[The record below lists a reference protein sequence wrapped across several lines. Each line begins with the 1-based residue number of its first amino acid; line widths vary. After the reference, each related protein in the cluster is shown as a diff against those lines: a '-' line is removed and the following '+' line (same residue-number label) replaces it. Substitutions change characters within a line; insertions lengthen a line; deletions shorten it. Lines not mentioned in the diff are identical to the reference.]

1 MKDLLIQTAK
11 RTGLVGAE
19 QLADFLENNNSGQ
32 RLDEALLSC
41 PYFTEE
47 AVLKLF
53 AAALGWEFLVDIPA
67 KSVPAE
73 FVEAV
78 PATYAQHHYLI
89 GIRTEADVNK
99 RLTAETAEN
108 AEKELNLSLSEAKEL
123 NSAVKKNSISELTVV
138 LSKPLDANALDNV
151 SKMTGLAVR
160 AAISTRTAITAAIDV
175 AYEQRTTVIEEV
187 AEELDSQNLD
197 QLIDEVATS
206 DDLLDV
212 VNRPPVIRLVND
224 ILFRALQLRA
234 SDIHVHPYETKIQI
248 RYRIDGILYNTLSLN
263 RNVLP
268 LIISRI
274 KVMAGMDIAE
284 RRLPQDGRCS
294 VRLGQR
300 EVDLRISTVPTSYGE
315 RSVLRLLDK
324 STALFGLNELGLGGE
339 DLKTFDSLLNRS
351 HGVIFVTGPTGSGK
365 STTLYA
371 CLNRIN
377 SAEKNIMTIEDP
389 IEYQLE
395 GISQMQVASKKGMN
409 FVTSLRH
416 VLRQDPDVIMVGEVR
431 DIETARMAIQSSLTG
446 HLVFSTLH
454 TNDSAGAVSRLLDL
468 GVEPYL
474 ASSSLIAIMA
484 QRLVRKVCP
493 DCREPAEPTT
503 HQLRELGLGDVE
515 VSGSSGFFVGA
526 GCDKCF
532 QTGYRGRTGIY
543 ELMLVNEE
551 IADLIYKRESA
562 GVIKKAAINA
572 GLQTLRM
579 DGAGKVLAGVTTIA
593 EVLRVTQADV
603 I

>member
-11 RTGLVGAE
+11 RTGLVDAE
-19 QLADFLENNNSGQ
+19 KLAEFLENNKGQ
-32 RLDEALLSC
+32 ERLDEVLLRC

-53 AAALGWEFLVDIPA
+53 ADALGVEFLGDISA
-67 KSVPAE
+67 KAVPAE

-89 GIRTEADVNK
+89 GIMTEADDGQ
-99 RLTAETAEN
+99 
-108 AEKELNLSLSEAKEL
+108 
-123 NSAVKKNSISELTVV
+123 LTVV
-138 LSKPLDANALDNV
+138 LSRPLDANALDNV
-151 SKMTGLAVR
+151 SKMTGLPVR
-160 AAISTRTAITAAIDV
+160 AAISTRAAITAVIDV

-197 QLIDEVATS
+197 QLVDEVAGS

-234 SDIHVHPYETKIQI
+234 SDIHVHPYEAKIQI
-248 RYRIDGILYNTLSLN
+248 RYRIDGILYDVLSLN

-268 LIISRI
+268 LVISRI

-294 VRLGQR
+294 VRLGHR
-300 EVDLRISTVPTSYGE
+300 EIDLRISTVPTSFGE

-324 STALFGLNELGLGGE
+324 STGLFALDELGLCE
-339 DLKTFDSLLNRS
+339 DALKRFDSLLNRS

-377 SAEKNIMTIEDP
+377 SAEKNVITIEDP
-389 IEYQLE
+389 IEYQLG
-395 GISQMQVASKKGMN
+395 GISQIQVASKKGMN
-409 FVTSLRH
+409 FATSLRH

-454 TNDSAGAVSRLLDL
+454 TNDSAGAVTRLLDL

-474 ASSSLIAIMA
+474 VSSSLIAIVA

-493 DCREPAEPTT
+493 DCRKVTEPAPHE
-503 HQLRELGLGDVE
+503 LRELGLGE
-515 VSGSSGFFVGA
+515 AESSGKFFVGT
-526 GCDKCF
+526 GCDRCF
-532 QTGYRGRTGIY
+532 QTGYRGRTGVY
-543 ELMLVNEE
+543 ELMLINKE
-551 IADLIYKRESA
+551 IQELIYNRETA
-562 GVIKKAAINA
+562 GTIKKVALDA
-572 GLQTLRM
+572 GLRTLRM
-579 DGAGKVLAGVTTIA
+579 DGAGKVLAGITTVS
-593 EVLRVTQADV
+593 EVLRVTQTDV
-603 I
+603 M

>member
-1 MKDLLIQTAK
+1 MKELLIRTAE
-11 RTGLVGAE
+11 RTELIDAG
-19 QLADFLENNNSGQ
+19 QLRKFLDEYSGQ
-32 RLDEALLSC
+32 GRIDEALLNC
-41 PYFTEE
+41 PYFTED

-53 AAALGWEFLVDIPA
+53 AEALGWEYLAEIPA
-67 KSVPAE
+67 KLVPVE
-73 FVEAV
+73 FIEAV
-78 PATYAQHHYLI
+78 PATYAQHHFLI
-89 GIRTEADVNK
+89 GIK
-99 RLTAETAEN
+99 RETDDG
-108 AEKELNLSLSEAKEL
+108 
-123 NSAVKKNSISELTVV
+123 ELTVV

-151 SKMTGLAVR
+151 SKMTGLPVR
-160 AAISTRTAITAAIDV
+160 AAISTRTAITAVIDV
-175 AYEQRTTVIEEV
+175 AYEQRSTVIEEV
-187 AEELDSQNLD
+187 AEELDQQNLD
-197 QLIDEVATS
+197 QLVDEVSAS
-206 DDLLDV
+206 DDLLNV

-234 SDIHVHPYETKIQI
+234 SDIHVHPYEMKVQI
-248 RYRIDGILYNTLSLN
+248 RYRIDGILYDMLSLN

-268 LIISRI
+268 LIVSRI

-324 STALFGLNELGLGGE
+324 STGLFTLNELGMWE
-339 DLKTFDSLLNRS
+339 DDLERFDSLLHHS

-371 CLNRIN
+371 SLNRLN
-377 SAEKNIMTIEDP
+377 SSEKNVITIEDP

-395 GISQMQVASKKGMN
+395 GISQIQVASKKGMT
-409 FVTSLRH
+409 FATSLRH

-468 GVEPYL
+468 GIEPYL
-474 ASSSLIAIMA
+474 ASSSLIAILA

-493 DCREPAEPTT
+493 DCKKATEPSARD
-503 HQLRELGLGDVE
+503 LRALGLLGNGDGAPAPRNSE
-515 VSGSSGFFVGA
+515 EFFVGA
-526 GCDKCF
+526 GCEKCF

-543 ELMLVNEE
+543 ELL
-551 IADLIYKRESA
+551 LISEQIQDMIYRRETAGAIKRNALEA
-562 GVIKKAAINA
+562 GM
-572 GLQTLRM
+572 QTLRM
-579 DGAGKVLAGVTTIA
+579 DGARKALAGITTVS

>member
-1 MKDLLIQTAK
+1 MKELLIQTAK
-11 RTGLVGAE
+11 RMGVVDAE
-19 QLADFLENNNSGQ
+19 QLARFLEENSSHG
-32 RLDEALLSC
+32 RIDEVLLGC
-41 PYFTEE
+41 PYFTED

-53 AAALGWEFLVDIPA
+53 AEALGWEFLPEISA
-67 KSVPAE
+67 KDVPVE
-73 FVEAV
+73 FIEAV
-78 PATYAQHHYLI
+78 PATYAQHHFLI
-89 GIRTEADVNK
+89 GIK
-99 RLTAETAEN
+99 RQD
-108 AEKELNLSLSEAKEL
+108 SDSE
-123 NSAVKKNSISELTVV
+123 ITVV

-151 SKMTGLAVR
+151 SKMTGLPVK
-160 AAISTRTAITAAIDV
+160 AAISTRAAITAVIDI
-175 AYEQRTTVIEEV
+175 AYEQRSTVIEEV

-197 QLIDEVATS
+197 QLVGEVATS

-224 ILFRALQLRA
+224 VLFRALQLRA
-234 SDIHVHPYETKIQI
+234 SDIHVHPYENKLQI
-248 RYRIDGILYNTLSLN
+248 RYRVDGILYDVLSLN

-300 EVDLRISTVPTSYGE
+300 EIDLRVSTVPTSFGE
-315 RSVLRLLDK
+315 RSVLRILDK
-324 STALFGLNELGLGGE
+324 STGLFALNELGLWE
-339 DLKTFDSLLNRS
+339 DDLKKLDSLLNHS

-365 STTLYA
+365 TTTLYA

-377 SAEKNIMTIEDP
+377 SSEKNVISIEDP

-395 GISQMQVASKKGMN
+395 GISQIQVAMKKGMT
-409 FVTSLRH
+409 FATALRH

-474 ASSSLIAIMA
+474 ASSSLIAIIA

-493 DCREPAEPTT
+493 DCRKHSEPTA
-503 HQLRELGLGDVE
+503 HELRELGLGE
-515 VSGSSGFFVGA
+515 IEANNGTKFFVGT
-526 GCDKCF
+526 GCEKCF

-543 ELMLVNEE
+543 EMLLINEE
-551 IADLIYKRESA
+551 IQDLIYKKKTA
-562 GVIKKAAINA
+562 GAIKKAALEA
-572 GLQTLRM
+572 GTKTLRM
-579 DGAGKVLAGVTTIA
+579 DGARKVLAGITTVP

-603 I
+603 L

>member
-1 MKDLLIQTAK
+1 MKQLLLKVARESGI
-11 RTGLVGAE
+11 VDAE
-19 QLADFLENNNSGQ
+19 QLARTFEEN
-32 RLDEALLSC
+32 RTDMRRIDEMLLAC
-41 PYFTEE
+41 PHFTED

-53 AAALGWEFLVDIPA
+53 AKALKIEYFADIPA
-67 KSVPAE
+67 EQVPPEFINTVPAL
-73 FVEAV
+73 
-78 PATYAQHHYLI
+78 YAQHHYLI
-89 GIRTEADVNK
+89 GVKSGADGEITVIMS
-99 RLTAETAEN
+99 RP
-108 AEKELNLSLSEAKEL
+108 LNT
-123 NSAVKKNSISELTVV
+123 NV
-138 LSKPLDANALDNV
+138 LDNI
-151 SKMTGLAVR
+151 SKMTSMAVR
-160 AAISTRTAITAAIDV
+160 PALATRTSITSAIDI
-175 AYEQRTTVIEEV
+175 AYEQKATVIEEV

-197 QLIDEVATS
+197 QLVNEVASS

-234 SDIHVHPYETKIQI
+234 SDIHVHPYESKLQI
-248 RYRIDGILYNTLSLN
+248 RYRIDGILYDVLSLN

-284 RRLPQDGRCS
+284 RRMPQDGRCS

-300 EVDLRISTVPTSYGE
+300 EIDLRISTVPTSYGE

-324 STALFGLNELGLGGE
+324 SSGIYGLNELGLWDD
-339 DLKTFDSLLNRS
+339 DLKRLDSMVSRT
-351 HGVIFVTGPTGSGK
+351 HGIIFVTGPTGSGK

-377 SAEKNIMTIEDP
+377 SAEKNVITIEDP

-395 GISQMQVASKKGMN
+395 GISQIQVATKKGMT
-409 FVTSLRH
+409 FITALRH
-416 VLRQDPDVIMVGEVR
+416 VLRQDPDVIMIGEVR
-431 DIETARMAIQSSLTG
+431 DQETARMAIQSSLTG

-474 ASSSLIAIMA
+474 VSSSLIAVMA
-484 QRLVRKVCP
+484 QRLVRRICP
-493 DCREPAEPTT
+493 DCRRLYVPAPHE
-503 HQLRELGLGDVE
+503 LRELGLAIE
-515 VSGSSGFFVGA
+515 QTAHTEFFEGA
-526 GCDKCF
+526 GCEKCF

-543 ELMLVNEE
+543 ELMPITEE
-551 IADLIYKRESA
+551 VRDLIYAKENA
-562 GVIKKAAINA
+562 GTIKKQAVEA

-579 DGAGKVLAGVTTIA
+579 DGARKVAAGITTVA

-603 I
+603 V

>member
-1 MKDLLIQTAK
+1 MKELLIQTAK
-11 RTGLVGAE
+11 RTGVVDAE
-19 QLADFLENNNSGQ
+19 QLAKFLEEKKGQ
-32 RLDEALLSC
+32 ERLDDVLLSC
-41 PYFTEE
+41 PYFTEDV
-47 AVLKLF
+47 VLKLF
-53 AAALGWEFLVDIPA
+53 AEALGWEFLPEISA
-67 KSVPAE
+67 KDVPVE
-73 FVEAV
+73 FIEAV
-78 PATYAQHHYLI
+78 PATYAQHHFLI
-89 GIRTEADVNK
+89 GIRRQPTDG
-99 RLTAETAEN
+99 
-108 AEKELNLSLSEAKEL
+108 
-123 NSAVKKNSISELTVV
+123 ELTVV
-138 LSKPLDANALDNV
+138 LSKPLDADALDNV
-151 SKMTGLAVR
+151 SKMTGLPVK
-160 AAISTRTAITAAIDV
+160 AAISTRAAITAVIDV
-175 AYEQRTTVIEEV
+175 AYEQRSTVIEEV

-197 QLIDEVATS
+197 RLVDEVATS

-224 ILFRALQLRA
+224 MLFRALQLRA
-234 SDIHVHPYETKIQI
+234 SDIHVHPYENKLQI
-248 RYRIDGILYNTLSLN
+248 RYRIDGILYDVLSLN

-268 LIISRI
+268 LVISRI

-300 EVDLRISTVPTSYGE
+300 EIDLRISTVPTSYGE
-315 RSVLRLLDK
+315 RSVLRILDK
-324 STALFGLNELGLGGE
+324 STGLFALNELGLWDD
-339 DLKTFDSLLNRS
+339 DLNKFDSLLNRS

-365 STTLYA
+365 TTTLYA

-377 SAEKNIMTIEDP
+377 SSEKNVITIEDP

-395 GISQMQVASKKGMN
+395 GISQIQVAMKKGMT
-409 FVTSLRH
+409 FATALRH

-474 ASSSLIAIMA
+474 ASSSLIAIIA

-493 DCREPAEPTT
+493 DCRKESEPAAHE
-503 HQLRELGLGDVE
+503 LKELGLGE
-515 VSGSSGFFVGA
+515 IEANNGTKFFVGT
-526 GCDKCF
+526 GCERCF

-543 ELMLVNEE
+543 EILRVNEE
-551 IADLIYKRESA
+551 VQDLIYRKKTA
-562 GVIKKAAINA
+562 GTIKKVALEA
-572 GLQTLRM
+572 GMKTLRM
-579 DGAGKVLAGVTTIA
+579 DGARKVLAGITAVS

-603 I
+603 V

>member
-1 MKDLLIQTAK
+1 MKDLLIQTAR
-11 RTGLVGAE
+11 RTGLADAE
-19 QLADFLENNNSGQ
+19 QLAKFLEENNKQNL
-32 RLDEALLSC
+32 RLDELLLGC
-41 PYFTEE
+41 PYFTEDV
-47 AVLKLF
+47 VLKLF
-53 AAALGWEFLVDIPA
+53 AEVLGLEFLSEIPPKA
-67 KSVPAE
+67 VPVE
-73 FVEAV
+73 FIEAV

-89 GIRTEADVNK
+89 GIKAEADDG
-99 RLTAETAEN
+99 
-108 AEKELNLSLSEAKEL
+108 
-123 NSAVKKNSISELTVV
+123 ELTVV
-138 LSKPLDANALDNV
+138 LSRPLDSNALDNV
-151 SKMTGLAVR
+151 SKMTGLPVK
-160 AAISTRTAITAAIDV
+160 AAISTRAAITSVIDV

-197 QLIDEVATS
+197 QLLDEVAAS

-248 RYRIDGILYNTLSLN
+248 RYRIDGILYDTLSLN

-324 STALFGLNELGLGGE
+324 STGLFGLDELGLWKE
-339 DLKTFDSLLNRS
+339 DLKKFDVLLTRS

-377 SAEKNIMTIEDP
+377 SAEKNVITIEDP

-395 GISQMQVASKKGMN
+395 GISQIQVASKKGMT
-409 FVTSLRH
+409 FATSLRH

-474 ASSSLIAIMA
+474 VSSSLIAIIA

-493 DCREPAEPTT
+493 DCRKVVEPTSRE
-503 HQLRELGLGDVE
+503 LRELGLGEAAAD
-515 VSGSSGFFVGA
+515 SGGKFFVGE
-526 GCDKCF
+526 GCEKCF

-543 ELMLVNEE
+543 EMMLISEE
-551 IADLIYKRESA
+551 VQNLIYKRETA
-562 GVIKKAAINA
+562 GTIKKVALDA
-572 GLQTLRM
+572 GMQTLRM
-579 DGAGKVLAGVTTIA
+579 DGARKVFSGITTIA
-593 EVLRVTQADV
+593 EVARVTQADV
-603 I
+603 M

>member
-1 MKDLLIQTAK
+1 MKELLIQTAK
-11 RTGLVGAE
+11 QTGIVDAE
-19 QLADFLENNNSGQ
+19 VLAKFLEENSAG
-32 RLDEALLSC
+32 RRIDEVLLAC
-41 PYFTEE
+41 PNFTEE
-47 AVLKLF
+47 QVLRLF
-53 AAALGWEFLVDIPA
+53 ASAMGSEFFSEIPA
-67 KSVPAE
+67 KQVPPE
-73 FVEAV
+73 FIQSV
-78 PATYAQHHYLI
+78 PATYAQHHSLI
-89 GIRTEADVNK
+89 GIKTEAN
-99 RLTAETAEN
+99 N
-108 AEKELNLSLSEAKEL
+108 G
-123 NSAVKKNSISELTVV
+123 ELTVV
-138 LSKPLDANALDNV
+138 LSKPLDIAALDNV
-151 SKMTGLAVR
+151 SKMTGMSVRAGVATR
-160 AAISTRTAITAAIDV
+160 AAITSIIDV
-175 AYEQRTTVIEEV
+175 AYEQRTTVIDEV
-187 AEELDSQNLD
+187 VEELDSQNID
-197 QLIDEVATS
+197 QIADEVAGS

-248 RYRIDGILYNTLSLN
+248 RTRIDGILYDTLSLN

-268 LIISRI
+268 LIVSRI

-284 RRLPQDGRCS
+284 RRMPQDGRCS

-300 EVDLRISTVPTSYGE
+300 EIDLRVSTVPTSFGE
-315 RSVLRLLDK
+315 RCVLRLLDK
-324 STALFGLNELGLGGE
+324 SSGILTLDQLGLWE
-339 DLKTFDSLLNRS
+339 DDLKRFDTLLGRT
-351 HGVIFVTGPTGSGK
+351 HGIIFVTGPTGSGK

-377 SAEKNIMTIEDP
+377 SAEKNVMTVEDP

-395 GISQMQVASKKGMN
+395 GISQMQVASKKGVT
-409 FVTSLRH
+409 FVNALRH

-431 DIETARMAIQSSLTG
+431 DAETARMAIQSSLTG

-454 TNDSAGAVSRLLDL
+454 TNDSAGAISRLLDL

-474 ASSSLIAIMA
+474 VSSSLIAIMA
-484 QRLVRKVCP
+484 QRLLRRVCP
-493 DCREPAEPTT
+493 DCKKEYKPTT
-503 HQLRELGLGDVE
+503 RELRDLGLGDLP
-515 VSGSSGFFVGA
+515 SQAQFYIGT

-543 ELMLVNEE
+543 ELMLISEE
-551 IADLIYKRESA
+551 IQNLIYQRTSA
-562 GVIKKAAINA
+562 GAIKKVSLDA

-579 DGAGKVLAGVTTIA
+579 DGTRKVLAGITTIS

>member
-11 RTGLVGAE
+11 RTGLVDAE
-19 QLADFLENNNSGQ
+19 KLAEFLENNKGQ
-32 RLDEALLSC
+32 ERLDEVLLRC

-53 AAALGWEFLVDIPA
+53 ADALGVEFLGDISA

-89 GIRTEADVNK
+89 GIMTEADDGQ
-99 RLTAETAEN
+99 
-108 AEKELNLSLSEAKEL
+108 
-123 NSAVKKNSISELTVV
+123 LTVV
-138 LSKPLDANALDNV
+138 LSRPLDANALDNV
-151 SKMTGLAVR
+151 SKMTGLPVR
-160 AAISTRTAITAAIDV
+160 AAISTRAAITAVIDV

-197 QLIDEVATS
+197 QLVDEVAGS

-234 SDIHVHPYETKIQI
+234 SDIHVHPYEAKIQI
-248 RYRIDGILYNTLSLN
+248 RYRIDGILYDVLSLN

-268 LIISRI
+268 LVISRI

-294 VRLGQR
+294 VRLGHR
-300 EVDLRISTVPTSYGE
+300 EIDLRISTVPTSFGE

-324 STALFGLNELGLGGE
+324 STGLFALDELGLCE
-339 DLKTFDSLLNRS
+339 DALKRFDSLLNRS

-377 SAEKNIMTIEDP
+377 SAEKNVITIEDP
-389 IEYQLE
+389 IEYQLG
-395 GISQMQVASKKGMN
+395 GISQIQVASKKGMN
-409 FVTSLRH
+409 FATSLRH

-454 TNDSAGAVSRLLDL
+454 TNDSAGAVTRLLDL

-474 ASSSLIAIMA
+474 VSSSLIAIVA

-493 DCREPAEPTT
+493 DCRKVTEPAPHE
-503 HQLRELGLGDVE
+503 LRELGLGE
-515 VSGSSGFFVGA
+515 AESGGKFFVGT
-526 GCDKCF
+526 GCDRCF
-532 QTGYRGRTGIY
+532 QTGYRGRTGVY
-543 ELMLVNEE
+543 ELMLINKE
-551 IADLIYKRESA
+551 IQELIYNRETA
-562 GVIKKAAINA
+562 GTIKKVALDA
-572 GLQTLRM
+572 GLRTLRM
-579 DGAGKVLAGVTTIA
+579 DGAGKVLAGITTVS
-593 EVLRVTQADV
+593 EVLRVTQTDV
-603 I
+603 M

>member
-11 RTGLVGAE
+11 RTGLVDAE
-19 QLADFLENNNSGQ
+19 QLAKFLENSKEDKS
-32 RLDEALLSC
+32 RLDELLLRC

-53 AAALGWEFLVDIPA
+53 AAALGWEFLAEVSAKAVPPEFLESIPA
-67 KSVPAE
+67 N
-73 FVEAV
+73 
-78 PATYAQHHYLI
+78 YAQHHYLV
-89 GIRTEADVNK
+89 GIRAPGDHK
-99 RLTAETAEN
+99 
-108 AEKELNLSLSEAKEL
+108 
-123 NSAVKKNSISELTVV
+123 ELTVV

-151 SKMTGLAVR
+151 SKMTSLPVR
-160 AAISTRTAITAAIDV
+160 PAISTRAAITAAIDI

-197 QLIDEVATS
+197 QLIDEVSTS

-234 SDIHVHPYETKIQI
+234 SDIHVHPYEAKIQI
-248 RYRIDGILYNTLSLN
+248 RYRIDGILYDTLSLN

-268 LIISRI
+268 LVISRI

-300 EVDLRISTVPTSYGE
+300 EVDLRVSTVPTSYGE

-324 STALFGLNELGLGGE
+324 STGLFGLNELGLWE
-339 DLKTFDSLLNRS
+339 DDLKKFDSLLNRS

-365 STTLYA
+365 TTTLYA

-377 SAEKNIMTIEDP
+377 SAEKNIITIEDP
-389 IEYQLE
+389 IEYQLG
-395 GISQMQVASKKGMN
+395 GISQIQVASKKGMN
-409 FVTSLRH
+409 FATALRH

-474 ASSSLIAIMA
+474 VSSSLVAIMA

-493 DCREPAEPTT
+493 ECKQEYNPTP
-503 HQLRELGLGDVE
+503 HELRELGLGSTE
-515 VSGSSGFFVGA
+515 VLDLAGGGTKFYVGA

-532 QTGYRGRTGIY
+532 QTGYHGRTGVY
-543 ELMLVNEE
+543 ELMLVSEE
-551 IADLIYKRESA
+551 IQELVYKRETA
-562 GVIKKAAINA
+562 GTIKKVALNA

-579 DGAGKVLAGVTTIA
+579 DGARKAIAGITTLA

-603 I
+603 M

>member
-1 MKDLLIQTAK
+1 MIQTAK
-11 RTGLVGAE
+11 RTGLVNEG
-19 QLADFLENNNSGQ
+19 QLAEFFENNKEQNG
-32 RLDEALLSC
+32 RLDDLLLRC

-47 AVLKLF
+47 TILKLF
-53 AAALGWEFLVDIPA
+53 AEAMGWEFLTDIPP
-67 KSVPAE
+67 KMVPPE
-73 FVEAV
+73 FVEAI

-89 GIRTEADVNK
+89 GVK
-99 RLTAETAEN
+99 
-108 AEKELNLSLSEAKEL
+108 SEDG
-123 NSAVKKNSISELTVV
+123 ELTVV
-138 LSKPLDANALDNV
+138 MSKPLDTNILDNV
-151 SKMTGLAVR
+151 SKMTGLAVK
-160 AAISTRTAITAAIDV
+160 AALATRTVITSVIDV
-175 AYEQRTTVIEEV
+175 AYEQRSTVIEEV

-197 QLIDEVATS
+197 QLVDEVAQS

-248 RYRIDGILYNTLSLN
+248 RYRIDGILYDTLSLN
-263 RNVLP
+263 RNVLS
-268 LIISRI
+268 LVVSRI

-284 RRLPQDGRCS
+284 RRMPQDGRCS
-294 VRLGQR
+294 VRLGER
-300 EVDLRISTVPTSYGE
+300 EVDLRVSTVPTSYGE

-324 STALFGLNELGLGGE
+324 STGLLGLNELGLWAGDE
-339 DLKTFDSLLNRS
+339 KKFDALLTRT

-395 GISQMQVASKKGMN
+395 SISQMQVASKKGMT
-409 FVTSLRH
+409 FATSLRH

-454 TNDSAGAVSRLLDL
+454 TNDSAGAITRLLDL
-468 GVEPYL
+468 GLEPYL
-474 ASSSLIAIMA
+474 VSSSLVAVLA
-484 QRLVRKVCP
+484 QRLVRRVCP
-493 DCREPAEPTT
+493 DCRQEYQPAE
-503 HQLRELGLGDVE
+503 HELRELGLGE
-515 VSGSSGFFVGA
+515 VQIAGVAGGEHKFYVGSG
-526 GCDKCF
+526 CERCF
-532 QTGYRGRTGIY
+532 QTGYRGRTGVY
-543 ELMLVNEE
+543 ELMPVNEE
-551 IADLIYKRESA
+551 IQELVYNQANA
-562 GVIKKAAINA
+562 GVIKKVALEA

-579 DGAGKVLAGVTTIA
+579 DGARKAAAGMTTIA

-603 I
+603 M

>member
-11 RTGLVGAE
+11 KTGIVDVE
-19 QLADFLENNNSGQ
+19 QLTSFLDSNKSSE
-32 RLDEALLSC
+32 RIDEVLLQC

-47 AVLKLF
+47 GVLKLF
-53 AAALGWEFLVDIPA
+53 AAALGQQYIDDIPA
-67 KSVPAE
+67 KQIPAEFIQSVPAS
-73 FVEAV
+73 
-78 PATYAQHHYLI
+78 YAQHHSLI
-89 GIRTEADVNK
+89 GIKQPGDNGSPTN
-99 RLTAETAEN
+99 
-108 AEKELNLSLSEAKEL
+108 
-123 NSAVKKNSISELTVV
+123 ELTVI
-138 LSKPLDANALDNV
+138 LSRPLDTNALDNI
-151 SKMTGLAVR
+151 SKMTRMPVKAALA
-160 AAISTRTAITAAIDV
+160 TRTTITAAIDV
-175 AYEQRTTVIEEV
+175 AYEQRSTVIEEV
-187 AEELDSQNLD
+187 AEELDSQNID
-197 QLIDEVATS
+197 QLADEVSAS

-224 ILFRALQLRA
+224 VLFRALQLRA
-234 SDIHVHPYETKIQI
+234 SDIHVHPYENKIQI
-248 RYRIDGILYNTLSLN
+248 RYRIDGILYDTLSLN

-268 LIISRI
+268 LIVSRI

-284 RRLPQDGRCS
+284 RRMPQDGRCS

-300 EVDLRISTVPTSYGE
+300 EIDLRVSTVPTSYGE
-315 RSVLRLLDK
+315 RCVLRLLDK
-324 STALFGLNELGLGGE
+324 SSGLMGLNDLGLGNE
-339 DLKTFDSLLNRS
+339 DLEKFDTLLTRT

-395 GISQMQVASKKGMN
+395 GISQMQVAAKKGMN
-409 FVTSLRH
+409 FANSLRH

-454 TNDSAGAVSRLLDL
+454 TNDSAGSITRLLDL

-474 ASSSLIAIMA
+474 VSSSLIAILA

-493 DCREPAEPTT
+493 DCRQQVAPTERE
-503 HQLRELGLGDVE
+503 LRELGLGNLKSDRPINF
-515 VSGSSGFFVGA
+515 SVGA

-532 QTGYRGRTGIY
+532 QTGYRGRTGVY
-543 ELMLVNEE
+543 ELMLIDEK
-551 IADLIYKRESA
+551 IQDLIYKRQSA
-562 GVIKKAAINA
+562 GTIKRVALDA
-572 GLQTLRM
+572 GLRTLRM
-579 DGAGKVLAGVTTIA
+579 DGTRKVLDGITTVA

-603 I
+603 V

>member
-1 MKDLLIQTAK
+1 MKELLIQTAK
-11 RTGLVGAE
+11 RTGLVDAE
-19 QLADFLENNNSGQ
+19 QLSKFLEEAGDKH
-32 RLDEALLSC
+32 RLDDALLAC

-47 AVLKLF
+47 QVLRLF
-53 AAALGWEFLVDIPA
+53 AAALGVEFLTEISP
-67 KSVPAE
+67 KQVPLE
-73 FVEAV
+73 FIQTV
-78 PATYAQHHYLI
+78 PATYAQHHSLV
-89 GIRTEADVNK
+89 GIRNEADNG
-99 RLTAETAEN
+99 EM
-108 AEKELNLSLSEAKEL
+108 
-123 NSAVKKNSISELTVV
+123 TVV
-138 LSKPLDANALDNV
+138 LSKPLDINALDNV
-151 SKMTGLAVR
+151 SKMTGMPVKGAL
-160 AAISTRTAITAAIDV
+160 STRAVITSVIDV

-187 AEELDSQNLD
+187 VEELDSQNID
-197 QLIDEVATS
+197 QLADEVAGS

-234 SDIHVHPYETKIQI
+234 SDIHVHPYEAKIQI
-248 RYRIDGILYNTLSLN
+248 RYRIDGILYDTLSLN

-268 LIISRI
+268 LVVSRI

-284 RRLPQDGRCS
+284 RRMPQDGRCS

-300 EVDLRISTVPTSYGE
+300 EIDLRVSTVPTSYGE

-324 STALFGLNELGLGGE
+324 SSGILTLDQLGLWE
-339 DLKTFDSLLNRS
+339 DDLKKFDSLLGRT
-351 HGVIFVTGPTGSGK
+351 HGIIFVTGPTGSGK

-377 SAEKNIMTIEDP
+377 SAEKNVMTIEDP

-395 GISQMQVASKKGMN
+395 GISQMQVASKKGVT
-409 FVTSLRH
+409 FVNALRH

-431 DIETARMAIQSSLTG
+431 DAETARMAIQSSLTG

-474 ASSSLIAIMA
+474 VSSSLVAIMA
-484 QRLVRKVCP
+484 QRLVRRVCP
-493 DCREPAEPTT
+493 DCKKPNEPAENE
-503 HQLRELGLGDVE
+503 LRELGLGDIRPQ
-515 VSGSSGFFVGA
+515 GSQFFVGT
-526 GCDKCF
+526 GCDRCF

-543 ELMLVNEE
+543 ELMPINEE
-551 IADLIYKRESA
+551 IQNLIYKRETA
-562 GVIKKAAINA
+562 GMVKKAALEA

-579 DGAGKVLAGVTTIA
+579 DGARKVLAGVTTIA
-593 EVLRVTQADV
+593 EVLRVTEADV
-603 I
+603 M

>member
-1 MKDLLIQTAK
+1 MKDLLIQIAK
-11 RTGLVGAE
+11 RTGLVDAE
-19 QLADFLENNNSGQ
+19 QLARFLEENGGRE
-32 RLDEALLSC
+32 RLDELLLRC

-53 AAALGWEFLVDIPA
+53 AAALGWEFLAEMSPKA
-67 KSVPAE
+67 VPAE
-73 FVEAV
+73 FVETI
-78 PATYAQHHYLI
+78 PATYAQQHYLI
-89 GIRTEADVNK
+89 GIRGKDDGA
-99 RLTAETAEN
+99 
-108 AEKELNLSLSEAKEL
+108 
-123 NSAVKKNSISELTVV
+123 LTVV
-138 LSKPLDANALDNV
+138 LSKPLDTNALDNI
-151 SKMTGLAVR
+151 SKMTGMPVR
-160 AAISTRTAITAAIDV
+160 PAISTRAAITAVIDV

-197 QLIDEVATS
+197 QLIDEVTTS

-234 SDIHVHPYETKIQI
+234 SDIHVHPYEAKIQI
-248 RYRIDGILYNTLSLN
+248 RYRIDGILYDVLSLN

-268 LIISRI
+268 LVISRI

-284 RRLPQDGRCS
+284 RRMPQDGRCS

-300 EVDLRISTVPTSYGE
+300 EIDLRISTVPTSFGE

-324 STALFGLNELGLGGE
+324 STGLFALDELGLWEE
-339 DLKTFDSLLNRS
+339 DLKKFDTLLNRS

-377 SAEKNIMTIEDP
+377 SAEKNVMTIEDP

-395 GISQMQVASKKGMN
+395 GISQMQVASKKG
-409 FVTSLRH
+409 VTFANALRH

-431 DIETARMAIQSSLTG
+431 DIETARMVIQSSLTG
-446 HLVFSTLH
+446 HLVFSTVH
-454 TNDSAGAVSRLLDL
+454 TNDSAGTVSRLLDL

-474 ASSSLIAIMA
+474 VSSSLIAVLA

-493 DCREPAEPTT
+493 DCRQSYEPKPHE
-503 HQLRELGLGDVE
+503 LRELGLGE
-515 VSGSSGFFVGA
+515 VGSAGLAGNGAKFSVGA

-532 QTGYRGRTGIY
+532 QTGYRGRTGVY
-543 ELMLVNEE
+543 ELMLINEE
-551 IADLIYKRESA
+551 IQEMIYKRESA
-562 GVIKKAAINA
+562 GKVKKAALNA

-579 DGAGKVLAGVTTIA
+579 DGARKVLGGITTIA

-603 I
+603 M

>member
-11 RTGLVGAE
+11 RTGLVDAE
-19 QLADFLENNNSGQ
+19 HLAKFLEENSGQ
-32 RLDEALLSC
+32 GRLDEALLNC
-41 PYFTEE
+41 PYFTEDV
-47 AVLKLF
+47 VLKLF
-53 AAALGWEFLVDIPA
+53 AEALGWEFLLEIPA
-67 KSVPAE
+67 KAVPVE
-73 FVEAV
+73 FTEAV

-89 GIRTEADVNK
+89 GIK
-99 RLTAETAEN
+99 RETDDG
-108 AEKELNLSLSEAKEL
+108 
-123 NSAVKKNSISELTVV
+123 ELTIV

-151 SKMTGLAVR
+151 SKMMGLPVK
-160 AAISTRTAITAAIDV
+160 AAISTRTAITAVIDV

-197 QLIDEVATS
+197 QLVDEVATS

-224 ILFRALQLRA
+224 VLFRALQLRA

-248 RYRIDGILYNTLSLN
+248 RYRVDGILYDTLSLN

-300 EVDLRISTVPTSYGE
+300 EVDLRISTVPTSHGE

-324 STALFGLNELGLGGE
+324 STGLFALHELGLWDD
-339 DLKTFDSLLNRS
+339 DLKKFDSLLNRS

-377 SAEKNIMTIEDP
+377 SAEKNVITIEDP
-389 IEYQLE
+389 IEYQLG
-395 GISQMQVASKKGMN
+395 GISQIQVASIKGMT
-409 FVTSLRH
+409 FATSLRH

-474 ASSSLIAIMA
+474 ASSSLLAIIA

-493 DCREPAEPTT
+493 HCKKVVEPTP
-503 HQLRELGLGDVE
+503 HELRELGLGDVKTP
-515 VSGSSGFFVGA
+515 GSAEDGGRFVVGE
-526 GCDKCF
+526 GCERCF

-543 ELMLVNEE
+543 EMLLINEE
-551 IADLIYKRESA
+551 IQDMIYKRETA
-562 GVIKKAAINA
+562 GTMKKVALEA
-572 GLQTLRM
+572 GMQTLRM
-579 DGAGKVLAGVTTIA
+579 DGARKVLAGVTSIS

>member
-11 RTGLVGAE
+11 RTGLVDAE
-19 QLADFLENNNSGQ
+19 QLAEFLENNKEGE
-32 RLDEALLSC
+32 RLDELLLRC

-47 AVLKLF
+47 AVLRLF
-53 AAALGWEFLVDIPA
+53 AAVLGQEFLVDISP
-67 KSVPAE
+67 KTVPAE
-73 FVEAV
+73 FVEAI

-89 GIRTEADVNK
+89 GIKTKDDDN
-99 RLTAETAEN
+99 
-108 AEKELNLSLSEAKEL
+108 
-123 NSAVKKNSISELTVV
+123 ELTVV
-138 LSKPLDANALDNV
+138 LSKPLDVNALDNV
-151 SKMTGLAVR
+151 SKMTGLPVR
-160 AAISTRTAITAAIDV
+160 PAISTRAAITAVIDI

-197 QLIDEVATS
+197 QLINEVAAS

-248 RYRIDGILYNTLSLN
+248 RYRIDGILYDVLSLN

-268 LIISRI
+268 LVISRI

-300 EVDLRISTVPTSYGE
+300 EIDLRISTVPTSYGE
-315 RSVLRLLDK
+315 RSVMRILDK
-324 STALFGLNELGLGGE
+324 STGLFALDELGLWE
-339 DLKTFDSLLNRS
+339 DDLKKFDSLLARS

-371 CLNRIN
+371 SLNRIN
-377 SAEKNIMTIEDP
+377 SAEKNVITIEDP

-395 GISQMQVASKKGMN
+395 GISQIQVASKKGMT

-493 DCREPAEPTT
+493 DCREVYEPTE
-503 HQLRELGLGDVE
+503 HELRELGLASTEAGL
-515 VSGSSGFFVGA
+515 SGSDEGPGKFFVGA
-526 GCDKCF
+526 GCDRCF

-543 ELMLVNEE
+543 ELMLINEE
-551 IADLIYKRESA
+551 IQDLIHKRESA
-562 GVIKKAAINA
+562 GIIKKTALNA

-579 DGAGKVLAGVTTIA
+579 DGVRKVIAGVTTIA

-603 I
+603 M

>member
-1 MKDLLIQTAK
+1 
-11 RTGLVGAE
+11 
-19 QLADFLENNNSGQ
+19 
-32 RLDEALLSC
+32 
-41 PYFTEE
+41 
-47 AVLKLF
+47 LKLF
-53 AAALGWEFLVDIPA
+53 AAALGQDFLSEIPA
-67 KSVPAE
+67 KSVPPE
-73 FVEAV
+73 FVETV

-89 GIRTEADVNK
+89 GTRAGSGDGEDAQATG
-99 RLTAETAEN
+99 
-108 AEKELNLSLSEAKEL
+108 
-123 NSAVKKNSISELTVV
+123 SAASELTVV
-138 LSKPLDANALDNV
+138 LSKPLDTDALDNI
-151 SKMTGLAVR
+151 SKMTGLPVR
-160 AAISTRTAITAAIDV
+160 PAIATRTAITAAIDV

-197 QLIDEVATS
+197 QLVDEASTS

-248 RYRIDGILYNTLSLN
+248 RYRIDGILYDVLSLN

-324 STALFGLNELGLGGE
+324 STALFGLDELGLWKD
-339 DLKTFDSLLNRS
+339 DLKKFDSLLNRS

-371 CLNRIN
+371 SLNRIN
-377 SAEKNIMTIEDP
+377 SAEKNVITIEDP

-395 GISQMQVASKKGMN
+395 GISQIQVASKKGMT
-409 FVTSLRH
+409 FATSLRH
-416 VLRQDPDVIMVGEVR
+416 VLRQDPDVIMIGEVR
-431 DIETARMAIQSSLTG
+431 DVETARMAIQSSLTG

-454 TNDSAGAVSRLLDL
+454 TNDSAGAISRLLDL

-493 DCREPAEPTT
+493 DCRQTYEPAE
-503 HQLRELGLGDVE
+503 HELRELGLLSADAQMP
-515 VSGSSGFFVGA
+515 GSPDNEGNFFVGA

-543 ELMLVNEE
+543 ELMLIDEK
-551 IADLIYKRESA
+551 IQDMIYRRESA
-562 GVIKKAAINA
+562 GAIKKTALEA

-579 DGAGKVLAGVTTIA
+579 DGARKVLAGITTIT
-593 EVLRVTQADV
+593 EVLRVTQAD
-603 I
+603 IM

>member
-1 MKDLLIQTAK
+1 MIDLLIQTAK
-11 RTGLVGAE
+11 RTGLMNAE
-19 QLADFLENNNSGQ
+19 QLAKFLEENAGHG
-32 RLDEALLSC
+32 RIDETLLNC
-41 PYFTEE
+41 PYFTEDV
-47 AVLKLF
+47 VLKLF
-53 AAALGWEFLVDIPA
+53 AETFGWEYLPDISA
-67 KSVPAE
+67 KMVPVE
-73 FVEAV
+73 FIESV
-78 PATYAQHHYLI
+78 PATYAQHHFLI
-89 GIRTEADVNK
+89 GIRSQTNNG
-99 RLTAETAEN
+99 EN
-108 AEKELNLSLSEAKEL
+108 PDTNDSRN
-123 NSAVKKNSISELTVV
+123 NSDELTVV
-138 LSKPLDANALDNV
+138 LSKPLDVNALDNI
-151 SKMTGLAVR
+151 SKMTGLPVKAAVSTR
-160 AAISTRTAITAAIDV
+160 AAITSAIDV
-175 AYEQRTTVIEEV
+175 AYEQRSTVIEEV

-197 QLIDEVATS
+197 RLVDEVSTS

-224 ILFRALQLRA
+224 VLFRALQLRA
-234 SDIHVHPYETKIQI
+234 SDIHVHPYESKIQI
-248 RYRIDGILYNTLSLN
+248 RYRIDGILYDTLSLN

-300 EVDLRISTVPTSYGE
+300 EVDLRISTVPTSFGE
-315 RSVLRLLDK
+315 RSVMRLLDK
-324 STALFGLNELGLGGE
+324 STGLFTLDELGLCAE
-339 DLKTFDSLLNRS
+339 DLNKFDSLLNRS

-377 SAEKNIMTIEDP
+377 SAEKNVITIEDP

-395 GISQMQVASKKGMN
+395 GISQIQVASKKGMT
-409 FVTSLRH
+409 FATSLRH

-474 ASSSLIAIMA
+474 VSSSLIAIIA
-484 QRLVRKVCP
+484 QRLVRKVCQ
-493 DCREPAEPTT
+493 DCKEPIKPT
-503 HQLRELGLGDVE
+503 LNELKELGLDETEPTNGGE
-515 VSGSSGFFVGA
+515 FFVGT
-526 GCDKCF
+526 GCEKCF

-543 ELMLVNEE
+543 EMMLINEE
-551 IADLIYKRESA
+551 IQNLIYKRESA
-562 GVIKKAAINA
+562 GTIKRYALET

-579 DGAGKVLAGVTTIA
+579 DGARKALAGITTIS
-593 EVLRVTQADV
+593 EVLRVTQTD
-603 I
+603 IM

>member
-1 MKDLLIQTAK
+1 MKDLLIQTA
-11 RTGLVGAE
+11 RQTGLVDAE
-19 QLADFLENNNSGQ
+19 RLAGFFEENTGQ
-32 RLDEALLSC
+32 GRLDEVLLNC
-41 PYFTEE
+41 PYFTED
-47 AVLKLF
+47 AVLRLF
-53 AAALGWEFLVDIPA
+53 AEALGWEFLAEISP
-67 KSVPAE
+67 KNVPTE
-73 FVEAV
+73 FIEAV
-78 PATYAQHHYLI
+78 PAMYAQHHFLI
-89 GIRTEADVNK
+89 GIKPDADNGD
-99 RLTAETAEN
+99 
-108 AEKELNLSLSEAKEL
+108 
-123 NSAVKKNSISELTVV
+123 LTVV

-151 SKMTGLAVR
+151 SKMTGLPVSAAV
-160 AAISTRTAITAAIDV
+160 STRATITSVIDV
-175 AYEQRTTVIEEV
+175 AYEQKSTVIEEV

-197 QLIDEVATS
+197 QLVDEVAGS

-234 SDIHVHPYETKIQI
+234 SDIHVHPYESKIQI
-248 RYRIDGILYNTLSLN
+248 RYRIDGILYDTLSLN
-263 RNVLP
+263 KNVLP

-324 STALFGLNELGLGGE
+324 STGLFGLNELGLCNE
-339 DLKTFDSLLNRS
+339 DLHKFDSLLNRS

-377 SAEKNIMTIEDP
+377 SAEKNVITIEDP

-395 GISQMQVASKKGMN
+395 GISQIQVASKKGMT
-409 FVTSLRH
+409 FATSLRH
-416 VLRQDPDVIMVGEVR
+416 VLRQDPDVIMIGEVR

-474 ASSSLIAIMA
+474 VSSSLIAIIA

-493 DCREPAEPTT
+493 DCKKSFEPST
-503 HQLRELGLGDVE
+503 HELKELGLGKMDDI
-515 VSGSSGFFVGA
+515 SGKFFVGT
-526 GCDKCF
+526 GCERCF

-543 ELMLVNEE
+543 EMMLIDSE
-551 IADLIYKRESA
+551 IQNLIYKRESA
-562 GVIKKAAINA
+562 GTIKRFALNA
-572 GLQTLRM
+572 GLKTLRM
-579 DGAGKVLAGVTTIA
+579 DGARKVLAGTTTIS

-603 I
+603 M